1 MGRRVAVGGR
11 QALQA
16 LRPALRAW
24 EQIGIFPLRPTALT
38 GTLGSGAA
46 RDLDLPPHPP
56 PSPPTESVLCR
67 ALPGLIK
74 QGNEQLGWGDE
85 SPGWLEA
92 GTVYD
97 GRLQLVTLGE
107 VSSHNP
113 GGAACRSLSK
123 PRECWVLEGGL
134 AGVLGA
140 RVWVSSWSKLRL
152 RPWLPPRLGRPWRPP
167 RVTPF
172 CLMLWQSQGRLPKTM
187 GSQ

>member
-1 MGRRVAVGGR
+1 MGVGWEA
-11 QALQA
+11 ALQSREEGSGWGQA
-16 LRPALRAW
+16 GSPSAQTSSEGR
-24 EQIGIFPLRPTALT
+24 EQTSIFPPHPAAPT
-38 GTLGSGAA
+38 GTSGSGAA
-46 RDLDLPPHPP
+46 RDLPQCPPR
-56 PSPPTESVLCR
+56 SPPAESVLCR

-113 GGAACRSLSK
+113 GGAACGSHSK

-134 AGVLGA
+134 AGVLRG
-140 RVWVSSWSKLRL
+140 SG
-152 RPWLPPRLGRPWRPP
+152 LGEQLVQAVAQALASP
-167 RVTPF
+167 
-172 CLMLWQSQGRLPKTM
+172 
-187 GSQ
+187 

>member
-134 AGVLGA
+134 AGVLRGSGLGEQLVQAPAQALASPQAGA
-140 RVWVSSWSKLRL
+140 SLATTTCHPILFDAMAEPGAAS
-152 RPWLPPRLGRPWRPP
+152 
-167 RVTPF
+167 
-172 CLMLWQSQGRLPKTM
+172 
-187 GSQ
+187 